1 MAVTR
6 KAWRL
11 WHSSGDTEDPYVQAE
26 YSIIQV
32 QIADEHENA
41 AKSYVEL
48 FKNIS
53 NFRRILLACAVQA
66 STQMTGVSAIQYF
79 SPAIFAQ
86 IGISADKTLLYQG
99 VNSILGEWHSSY
111 FSS

>member
-53 NFRRILLACAVQA
+53 NVRRILLACAVQA

-79 SPAIFAQ
+79 S
-86 IGISADKTLLYQG
+86 S
-99 VNSILGEWHSSY
+99 
-111 FSS
+111 